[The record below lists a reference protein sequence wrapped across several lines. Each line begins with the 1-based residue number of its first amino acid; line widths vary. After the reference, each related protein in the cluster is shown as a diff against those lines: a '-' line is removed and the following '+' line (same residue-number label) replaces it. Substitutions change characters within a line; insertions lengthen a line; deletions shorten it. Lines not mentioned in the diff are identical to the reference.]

1 MRKRRRRT
9 VSTRTRSLSL
19 LVARHRTA
27 AVGPAAE
34 RKPGPPPPPARPPA
48 LPLRVTVRFACVR
61 GRSAH
66 ASFLRR
72 LAVLHSSVLRPVG
85 GAECTV
91 CAAYVHGMLC
101 GGPLAQSAHA
111 SPEKRSTWQSGR
123 RVDDALTTS
132 LSLLL
137 QLEPSK
143 PGLRQR
149 AWSHQLRVVLKSN
162 ALLGR
167 GLPAHLSRA
176 GPAARPVVNAA
187 AHARRAAEEAPHGGW
202 PVHRPH
208 GERAQEVLVE
218 ASDGRAFEVRAV
230 DARDERPR
238 QRVATNC
245 GVPGGRAQRAKRR
258 PARAGEEALAVVRRL
273 WDKSRTCPGRVQDVS
288 LRGSC
293 SGFVPRQ
300 EAAGSPAVAGGTPMG
315 RFRDGSETLGDGS
328 ETVQGRFGEGSR
340 HPRGDRGHT
349 TPS

>member
-1 MRKRRRRT
+1 
-9 VSTRTRSLSL
+9 
-19 LVARHRTA
+19 
-27 AVGPAAE
+27 
-34 RKPGPPPPPARPPA
+34 
-48 LPLRVTVRFACVR
+48 
-61 GRSAH
+61 
-66 ASFLRR
+66 
-72 LAVLHSSVLRPVG
+72 
-85 GAECTV
+85 
-91 CAAYVHGMLC
+91 MLC

-245 GVPGGRAQRAKRR
+245 GVPGGRAQRAQRR

-288 LRGSC
+288 LRGSR
-293 SGFVPRQ
+293 SGTAPVGHVQDMSRTCPGRVLERLLQ
-300 EAAGSPAVAGGTPMG
+300 WVRAETGSSRVAGRGG
-315 RFRDGSETLGDGS
+315 RHAYGKVQRRFRDARRRLRDGS
-328 ETVQGRFGEGSR
+328 GTVRRRFQAPSWRPRAYDSVMCTPESGLVETYIVPCIQHRVQSHGHGSAVR
-340 HPRGDRGHT
+340 V
-349 TPS
+349 